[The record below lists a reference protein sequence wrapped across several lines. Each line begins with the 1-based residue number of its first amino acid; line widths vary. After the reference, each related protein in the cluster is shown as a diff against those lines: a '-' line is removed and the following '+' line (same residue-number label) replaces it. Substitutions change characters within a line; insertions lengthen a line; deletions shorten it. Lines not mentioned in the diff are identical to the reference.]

1 LAWFDTLQLGCRAR
15 AAAHGRPTHVLR
27 IPLRDAQCLRES
39 ASFDALRPGL
49 GAGLRCA
56 SAIAMAPSSTYFD
69 PAMRERL
76 RRRVLK
82 HGRALTTLL
91 AEVVSGKDRT
101 PLLEALG
108 VLTPGTRPDEALRKA
123 LDRIERRRL
132 LLVSDDARYG
142 CCEICGIDLGVPALE
157 EVPWAD
163 RCRAHAA

>member
-1 LAWFDTLQLGCRAR
+1 MCK
-15 AAAHGRPTHVLR
+15 
-27 IPLRDAQCLRES
+27 RDS
-39 ASFDALRPGL
+39 
-49 GAGLRCA
+49 
-56 SAIAMAPSSTYFD
+56 IMAPSSTYFD

-82 HGRALTTLL
+82 HGMALRTLL

-101 PLLEALG
+101 SVLRALG
-108 VLTPGTRPDEALRKA
+108 ILRPGTRPEEALRKA

-142 CCEICGIDLGVPALE
+142 CCEICGSDLGVPELE

-163 RCRAHAA
+163 RCRGHAA